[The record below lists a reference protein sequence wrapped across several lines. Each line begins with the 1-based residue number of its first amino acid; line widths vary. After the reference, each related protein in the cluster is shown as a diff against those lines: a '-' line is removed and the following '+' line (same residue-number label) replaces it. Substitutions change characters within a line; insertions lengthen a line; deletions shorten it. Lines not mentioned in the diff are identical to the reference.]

1 MSRENEKSEM
11 SLQEISEFLDVKD
24 ENSLI
29 RKKIEKYDRQIQEL
43 FKKTDELEIQMEK
56 KKEEYEIGRDFAKS
70 KENEIKNMTQQEK
83 EELNVRLK
91 ETLRANLEFQR
102 LVLEYTSDVI
112 KISKLSLKLK
122 ELKNKFNL

>member
-1 MSRENEKSEM
+1 MSDEIPME
-11 SLQEISEFLDVKD
+11 EISELLDVKD

-91 ETLRANLEFQR
+91 ETIRANLEFQR

>member
-1 MSRENEKSEM
+1 MSDEIPLE
-11 SLQEISEFLDVKD
+11 EISELLDVKD

>member
-1 MSRENEKSEM
+1 MSDEIPLE
-11 SLQEISEFLDVKD
+11 EISELLDVKD

-43 FKKTDELEIQMEK
+43 FKKTDEMEIQMEK

>member
-11 SLQEISEFLDVKD
+11 SLQEISEFLDIEEK
-24 ENSLI
+24 NSLI

-91 ETLRANLEFQR
+91 ETIRANLEFHI
-102 LVLEYTSDVI
+102 L
-112 KISKLSLKLK
+112 LSFFPFGFPVHL
-122 ELKNKFNL
+122 FF

>member
-1 MSRENEKSEM
+1 MSRENEKSEL
-11 SLQEISEFLDVKD
+11 SLQEISELLDVKD

>member
-1 MSRENEKSEM
+1 MSDER
-11 SLQEISEFLDVKD
+11 SLQEIGGFLNNEN
-24 ENSLI
+24 ENSLL

-56 KKEEYEIGRDFAKS
+56 KKEEYEMGRDFAKS

-91 ETLRANLEFQR
+91 ETIRANLEFQR